1 MAKNQRYTNAL
12 HIEVTAPYAR
22 TAGQPVRVGQICGV
36 AINDAANGART
47 TVWLDGSWEIDV
59 AGALTE
65 GQAVYITSAG
75 ALTATATGNF
85 VWGVALAPKAA
96 GTGPA
101 EVAPVGYTTQTAASA

>member
-1 MAKNQRYTNAL
+1 MAKNQKYSNAL
-12 HIEVTAPYAR
+12 HITATAPYAR
-22 TAGQPVRVGQICGV
+22 TAGQPVKVGQICGV
-36 AINDAANGART
+36 AINDAASGDKT

-85 VWGVALAPKAA
+85 VWGVALGAK
-96 GTGPA
+96 GTGAGPL
-101 EVAPVGYTTQTAASA
+101 EVAPVGYTTQTTASA